1 MTHRM
6 LVDTAG
12 RVVLAGDWH
21 GNSGVAVQAIHA
33 AADAGAAGI
42 LHLGDFGIWPGRAG
56 KAYLFNVNRA
66 LARTN
71 LWLAFIDGN
80 HEDHDQIDS
89 LPIDAMGVRPVR
101 EHILHLPRGFRW
113 TWHGK
118 TWLALGGAVSLDQRQ
133 RTPGID
139 WWPQERISM
148 PTLDRVINDG
158 AADFMVTHDVPA
170 GVDVPGLDDRLWI
183 KSALRDAYQHREG
196 LRTVVEAVRPAK
208 LWHGHMH
215 VAYSREIQHDGW
227 TCVVQGLGADVN
239 GLADNMVLID
249 PANP

>member
-1 MTHRM
+1 MAIEKIGVVGAGVMGAGIAAHVANAGIPVVLLDLVPGGAAKAVERM
-6 LVDTAG
+6 LRTDPAPFMSRAAARLVD
-12 RVVLAGDWH
+12 AGDLGTDIGKLADCDWIIE
-21 GNSGVAVQAIHA
+21 AIIEKPEA
-33 AADAGAAGI
+33 KRELYAKLETLRKPGSIVSSNTSTIPLADLTQG
-42 LHLGDFGIWPGRAG
+42 
-56 KAYLFNVNRA
+56 
-66 LARTN
+66 
-71 LWLAFIDGN
+71 
-80 HEDHDQIDS
+80 
-89 LPIDAMGVRPVR
+89 LPAS
-101 EHILHLPRGFRW
+101 F
-113 TWHGK
+113 
-118 TWLALGGAVSLDQRQ
+118 
-133 RTPGID
+133 
-139 WWPQERISM
+139 
-148 PTLDRVINDG
+148 